1 MSAGLT
7 QRPHVDIL
15 IHALWGACQVRFWNV
30 FGLYISVDGADALGL
45 ALGGRGD
52 YEQLSGLNVLL
63 AGANGLRSASEASV
77 KQTMSGG
84 GCSEGVC
91 LITVLTNTG

>member
-1 MSAGLT
+1 MGSACIPNRQACL
-7 QRPHVDIL
+7 IL

-30 FGLYISVDGADALGL
+30 FGLYISVDGADALG
-45 ALGGRGD
+45 GRGV
-52 YEQLSGLNVLL
+52 YEHVSGLNVLL
-63 AGANGLRSASEASV
+63 AGANGLRSASEASA

-84 GCSEGVC
+84 GCSGSVC